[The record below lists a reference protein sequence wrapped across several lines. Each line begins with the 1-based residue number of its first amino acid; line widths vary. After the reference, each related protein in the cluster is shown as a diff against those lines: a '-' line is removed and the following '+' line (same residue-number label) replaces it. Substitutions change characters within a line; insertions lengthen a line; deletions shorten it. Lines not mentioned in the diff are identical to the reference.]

1 MKLQQCT
8 CNINKYICN
17 VGAEHVAHAEELRY
31 IWRTTRD
38 GYDNSDLSKFPA
50 EDVTTQHRM
59 LTLWTN
65 FVKTLYVDIFF
76 FGNGQKDF
84 KLFRNP
90 TPEPDDLLQN
100 VTWPTITSG
109 SEDDFFYLDIGE
121 NLEVKNH
128 PKNDTYQ
135 NWVVLYD
142 ALNYEDFDTY

>member
-1 MKLQQCT
+1 
-8 CNINKYICN
+8 
-17 VGAEHVAHAEELRY
+17 
-31 IWRTTRD
+31 
-38 GYDNSDLSKFPA
+38 
-50 EDVTTQHRM
+50 M

-65 FVKTLYVDIFF
+65 FVKTLYVDILF

-128 PKNDTYQ
+128 PKSDTYE
-135 NWVVLYD
+135 NWVQLYD
-142 ALNYEDFDTY
+142 LLDDEAFDTY